1 MIDNLELIAVILGLI
16 YLILLIK
23 EKIAC
28 WIFGILSSAI
38 SIYLFYSIQLYSEA
52 ILYFY
57 YVLIGIYGFWLWS
70 TQGVEK
76 KSFLI
81 TDFKLRSH
89 LITIV
94 IGIVLS
100 FSLGYSFDYLTD
112 ASSPYLDSF
121 TTIFSF
127 IASYLQAK
135 KILSSFLYW
144 IVINAA
150 TLYLYLHKELEF
162 YFFLTVVYFIFSF
175 VGFITWQRKM
185 ALQR

>member
-57 YVLIGIYGFWLWS
+57 YVIIGIYGFWLWS
-70 TQGVEK
+70 TKGLEK
-76 KSFLI
+76 KSFQI
-81 TDFKLRSH
+81 KDFKLRSH
-89 LITIV
+89 LITLV

-100 FSLGYSFDYLTD
+100 LLSGYSFSSLSD

-135 KILSSFLYW
+135 KILSSFIYW

>member
-70 TQGVEK
+70 TQRGRKEV
-76 KSFLI
+76 
-81 TDFKLRSH
+81 
-89 LITIV
+89 
-94 IGIVLS
+94 
-100 FSLGYSFDYLTD
+100 FSR
-112 ASSPYLDSF
+112 
-121 TTIFSF
+121 
-127 IASYLQAK
+127 LQ
-135 KILSSFLYW
+135 ISSFGH
-144 IVINAA
+144 I
-150 TLYLYLHKELEF
+150 
-162 YFFLTVVYFIFSF
+162 
-175 VGFITWQRKM
+175 
-185 ALQR
+185 